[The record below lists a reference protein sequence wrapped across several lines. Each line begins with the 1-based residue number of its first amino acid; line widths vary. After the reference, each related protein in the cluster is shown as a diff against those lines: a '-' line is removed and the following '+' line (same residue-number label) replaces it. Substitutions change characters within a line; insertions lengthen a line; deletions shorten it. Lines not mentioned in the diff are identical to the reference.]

1 MADVAAREIRAPVPA
16 RPLSLHKFARRKSTI
31 AFLMALPLI
40 VVVACLVI
48 YPAFYSMHLATLNKS
63 MTKFRGIGP
72 VYAKRLVRAFGE
84 AAFAIIEQQ
93 PDRRRKEPG
102 SAPSGRG

>member
-1 MADVAAREIRAPVPA
+1 LDQRPPAWRPIQSLVPQGH
-16 RPLSLHKFARRKSTI
+16 RPTTVEGIEKYLGSGMI
-31 AFLMALPLI
+31 
-40 VVVACLVI
+40 
-48 YPAFYSMHLATLNKS
+48 
-63 MTKFRGIGP
+63 RGIGP
-72 VYAKRLVRAFGE
+72 VFAKRLVRAFGV